1 MILKKSNL
9 DDFTS
14 PINDCV
20 TLKLSL
26 SVGNCGCCLHSVFS
40 IKSWV
45 FYNPCISRIF
55 FYLVMLLTRL
65 RDYNPEDRNGKINNN
80 KNSNRFNNQNDS

>member
-1 MILKKSNL
+1 ML
-9 DDFTS
+9 FTQ
-14 PINDCV
+14 CV
-20 TLKLSL
+20 FHQIMGFLQ
-26 SVGNCGCCLHSVFS
+26 
-40 IKSWV
+40 
-45 FYNPCISRIF
+45 PCISRIF